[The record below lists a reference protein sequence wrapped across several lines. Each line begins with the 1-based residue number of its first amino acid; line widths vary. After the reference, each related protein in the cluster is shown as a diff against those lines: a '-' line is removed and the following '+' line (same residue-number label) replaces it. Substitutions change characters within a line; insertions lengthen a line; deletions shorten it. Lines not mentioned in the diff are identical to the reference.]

1 MRWIG
6 FFSTLMSYLHL
17 PSESISRI
25 VSPPQVK
32 RKEDPQY
39 VEVARKIFSLLDDKR
54 VEEAATIAGRSGIST
69 LEFEDLRTIHFWD
82 WDN

>member
-25 VSPPQVK
+25 INPTQVQ

-39 VEVARKIFSLLDDKR
+39 VEVVKKIFSLLDDKKI
-54 VEEAATIAGRSGIST
+54 EEATTLAGRAGIST

>member
-17 PSESISRI
+17 HSESISRI
-25 VSPPQVK
+25 INPPQVQ

-39 VEVARKIFSLLDDKR
+39 VEVVKKIFSLLDDKKI
-54 VEEAATIAGRSGIST
+54 EEAATLAERAGIST